1 LKPQQIVVFK
11 DAGAEA
17 EDVRRLVPRLMI
29 NEANTAEFLKIKIP
43 TRTSFPNRLCFYKRF
58 RLGSTMTSTALNSL
72 ARASSA
78 YLRSAMHQPI
88 QWHEWGAEAFAVAR
102 RENKPML
109 LDIGAVWCHWC
120 HVMDRESYDDAEI
133 AAIVNQHFIA
143 VKVDRD
149 ERPDIDSRYQA
160 AVQAVS
166 GQGGWPLTAF
176 LTPDGKPFYGGTYFP
191 PSDGYGRPSFR
202 RVLLSIANAYAE
214 KHGDVVEQAKMVESA
229 IALSESFAGRSGR
242 VSAGVIATIQESAFK
257 MFDPQHGGFGQ
268 APKFPHPSALD
279 LLIERYAKSPPYRKE
294 RDRMGHPDS
303 SESPD
308 SSERNASLRNL
319 ITTTLEHMARGG
331 VYDQLAGG
339 FHRYSV
345 DERWVVPHFEKMCY
359 DNSELL
365 KNYVHAYQATGEEF
379 FADVARD
386 MIRWMDE
393 WLSDRQRGGFY
404 ASQDADIS
412 MDDDGDYF
420 TWTLD
425 EARGVLTKEEA
436 EAAALHY
443 DINEVGEMHHNPAKN
458 VLYVRAPVEE
468 IARRMN
474 LAPERVRELLA
485 TAKKKMYAARLQRP
499 TPYVDKTVYVG
510 WNSLCVS
517 AYLEAAKVLNLAE
530 ARRFALKSLDRV
542 LGEAWKAGSEQKN
555 LAGEAPSAT
564 RTLLHVVSYSDP
576 KASHREVPGLLD
588 DYAFTALACLD
599 AYEATADLSYFK
611 FARAIADAM
620 IERFYDATSGGF
632 FDSEPVAEGTSLG
645 VLATRRKPLQDS
657 PTPAGNPMAAIALMR
672 LHHYTGD
679 AAYRDKAEL
688 TLETF
693 AGVAEQFGI
702 FAATYG
708 IAVVHLVESPLQVVV
723 IAQDGDE
730 DAAGELHAAAVA
742 AFAFNKSA
750 VRLAANQAAAENL
763 PPALAATIPNLPDL
777 SRKPGSRKSFAVLC
791 SGSACQ
797 PPVSDA
803 ADLRNAL
810 EAALHKN

>member
-1 LKPQQIVVFK
+1 
-11 DAGAEA
+11 
-17 EDVRRLVPRLMI
+17 
-29 NEANTAEFLKIKIP
+29 
-43 TRTSFPNRLCFYKRF
+43 
-58 RLGSTMTSTALNSL
+58 MTTTTLNSL
-72 ARASSA
+72 SRASSA

-88 QWHEWGAEAFAVAR
+88 QWHEWGAEAFAAAA

-109 LDIGAVWCHWC
+109 LDVGAVWCHWC
-120 HVMDRESYDDAEI
+120 HVMDRESYDDPEI
-133 AAIVNQHFIA
+133 AAIVNEHFIA

-202 RVLLSIANAYAE
+202 RVLLSIANAYKE
-214 KHGDVVEQAKMVESA
+214 KNGDVVEQAKMVESA
-229 IALSESFAGRSGR
+229 IAQSESFAGKDGR
-242 VSAGVIATIQESAFK
+242 VSGAIIAAIQTSALR
-257 MFDPQHGGFGQ
+257 MFDPQNGGFGQ

-279 LLIERYAKSPPYRKE
+279 LLIERYALATSPAADSTEGPPFRKE
-294 RDRMGHPDS
+294 RERMGQP
-303 SESPD
+303 E
-308 SSERNASLRNL
+308 LGNL
-319 ITTTLEHMARGG
+319 IVTTLEHMARGG

-365 KNYVHAYQATGEEF
+365 KNYVHAYQATGSEF
-379 FADVARD
+379 FAEVARD
-386 MIRWMDE
+386 IIRWMDE
-393 WLSDRQRGGFY
+393 WLSDRERGGFY

-425 EARGVLTKEEA
+425 EARAVLTGEEA
-436 EAAALHY
+436 EVAALHY

-458 VLYVRAPVEE
+458 VLYVRASVEE
-468 IARRMN
+468 IAGRMK
-474 LAPERVRELLA
+474 LTTGRVAELLGS
-485 TAKKKMYAARLQRP
+485 AKKKMYAARLQRQ

-517 AYLEAAKVLNLAE
+517 AYLEAAKVLNLTE
-530 ARRFALKSLDRV
+530 ARRFALRSLDRV
-542 LGEAWKAGSEQKN
+542 LSQAWKHRSRGNEEAGKSARFTQSE
-555 LAGEAPSAT
+555 PT
-564 RTLLHVVSYSDP
+564 RGLLLHVVSYSDP
-576 KASHREVPGLLD
+576 EASHREVAGLLD

-611 FARAIADAM
+611 FARAITDAM
-620 IERFYDATSGGF
+620 IARFFDATSGGF
-632 FDSEPVAEGTSLG
+632 FDSEPAADGMSLG

-657 PTPAGNPMAAIALMR
+657 PTPAGNPMAAIALAR

-679 AAYRDKAEL
+679 ASYRDKAEQ

-708 IAVVHLVESPLQVVV
+708 IAVVHLLESPVQVVV
-723 IAQDGDE
+723 IAE
-730 DAAGELHAAAVA
+730 DIDSTRDLYAAAVA
-742 AFAFNKSA
+742 PFAFNKTTL
-750 VRLAANQAAAENL
+750 RLAANQAVAENL
-763 PPALAATIPNLPDL
+763 PPVLAATIPNLPELKSGKAL
-777 SRKPGSRKSFAVLC
+777 SGSFAVQC
-791 SGSACQ
+791 SGMACQ
-797 PPVSDA
+797 PPVKDA
-803 ADLRNAL
+803 VELRRTLETAL
-810 EAALHKN
+810 RTSL